1 MSKLLNSTLETSLS
15 LQLQLLIGID
25 EAAATAWAL
34 FNKEGET
41 EFTTEALDQLQNA
54 VERLKDRY
62 SRLSILLL
70 RVAKAQ
76 PVTFN
81 AMLNLLQQTID
92 SGQGAEA
99 ATKASVQEIKIDWGL
114 A

>member
-1 MSKLLNSTLETSLS
+1 
-15 LQLQLLIGID
+15 
-25 EAAATAWAL
+25 
-34 FNKEGET
+34 
-41 EFTTEALDQLQNA
+41 
-54 VERLKDRY
+54 
-62 SRLSILLL
+62 LSILLL
-70 RVAKAQ
+70 REAKAQ